1 MMMIGEKLCLQWND
15 FKENTTSAFS
25 QLREDG
31 EFADVTLA
39 CEDGQQIEAH
49 KVVLISSSP
58 FFRNLL
64 SKNKHPHPL
73 IYMRGVEF
81 EQLSALMDFLY
92 LGEANVLQENIESF
106 LTIATEL
113 KFKGLSG
120 KAENHFVDG
129 KDAIQPT
136 RAKKAAKDK
145 KIPTATQMVK
155 QIEDI
160 DQKPPI
166 EKTIT
171 LANQNRVD
179 ADMERLDEQIDS
191 MITTTDKSD
200 PKSGK
205 LVACKLCGKEGARS
219 HVGRHIE
226 SKHIAGVSHKCDICG
241 KTAR

>member
-1 MMMIGEKLCLQWND
+1 MSGEKLCLQWND
-15 FKENTTSAFS
+15 FKENITSAFS
-25 QLREDG
+25 HLREDG

-49 KVVLISSSP
+49 KVVLISSTP

-64 SKNKHPHPL
+64 SKNNHPHPL

-81 EQLSALMDFLY
+81 EQLSTLVDFLY
-92 LGEANVLQENIESF
+92 LGEANVLQEKIESF

-113 KFKGLSG
+113 KLKGFSG
-120 KAENHFVDG
+120 EAQHHQEDG

-136 RAKKAAKDK
+136 RPKKEAKDK
-145 KIPTATQMVK
+145 KIPAATQMVK

-166 EKTIT
+166 ERTIA
-171 LANQNRVD
+171 LAKYDRID

-191 MITTTDKSD
+191 MITTTDKYD
-200 PKSGK
+200 PKFGK
-205 LVACKLCGKEGARS
+205 LVVCKVCGKEGARA

-226 SKHIAGVSHKCDICG
+226 SKHIAGVSHTCDICG

>member
-1 MMMIGEKLCLQWND
+1 MQTGEKLCLQWND
-15 FKENTTSAFS
+15 FKENVTSVFA
-25 QLREDG
+25 QLREDR

-39 CEDGQQIEAH
+39 CEDGQQIKAH
-49 KVVLISSSP
+49 TVILISSSP

-81 EQLSALMDFLY
+81 EHLSALVDFLY
-92 LGEANVLQENIESF
+92 LGEANVLQENIDSF

-113 KFKGLSG
+113 KLKGFSG
-120 KAENHFVDG
+120 EAENQEVE
-129 KDAIQPT
+129 KDAVQPT
-136 RAKKAAKDK
+136 RPTKEANHK
-145 KIPTATQMVK
+145 KILSSTGKVK
-155 QIEDI
+155 QIEDV
-160 DQKPPI
+160 DQKPLL
-166 EKTIT
+166 EMMT
-171 LANQNRVD
+171 LALPNYNRVD
-179 ADMERLDEQIDS
+179 ADMDRLDEQIDS
-191 MITTTDKSD
+191 MIATTDKTD

-205 LVACKLCGKEGARS
+205 LVACKVCGKERAKS

>member
-1 MMMIGEKLCLQWND
+1 MSGEKLCLQWND
-15 FKENTTSAFS
+15 FKENITSAFS

-39 CEDGQQIEAH
+39 CEDSQQIEAH

-64 SKNKHPHPL
+64 SKNKHLHPL

-81 EQLSALMDFLY
+81 EQLSALVDFLY

-113 KFKGLSG
+113 KLKGLSG
-120 KAENHFVDG
+120 EAEHHPEDG
-129 KDAIQPT
+129 KDDIQPT
-136 RAKKAAKDK
+136 RPKKEAKDK
-145 KIPTATQMVK
+145 KIPAATQMVK

-160 DQKPPI
+160 DLKLPT
-166 EKTIT
+166 ERTIA
-171 LANQNRVD
+171 LANYDCVD
-179 ADMERLDEQIDS
+179 ADMDRLDEQIDS
-191 MITTTDKSD
+191 MIATTDKSD
-200 PKSGK
+200 PKFGK
-205 LVACKLCGKEGARS
+205 LVACKVCGKEGARA
-219 HVGRHIE
+219 HVVRHIE
-226 SKHIAGVSHKCDICG
+226 SKHIAGVSHTCDICG